1 MAERAC
7 VDLTATETILDG
19 YPCDEASLIQVLQD
33 VHRAYNY
40 LPCDVL
46 TRVAEALGVPLAK
59 VFSVSTFYK
68 AFSLTPQ
75 GDTVIR
81 VCLGTACHIR
91 GAGQL
96 VEEVEREL
104 GIGPDETSDDMKFTV
119 KTVNCV
125 GACAMSR
132 PDSATPSASH
142 RCWCAAA
149 RAAWRA
155 ARRPWPRLLP
165 RRSRRQTW
173 MQPSACL
180 SSPPAAM
187 AFASEGPWWR

>member
-1 MAERAC
+1 MSEQPC
-7 VDLTATETILDG
+7 VDLARTEEILER
-19 YPCDEASLIQVLQD
+19 YPLSEPSLIQVLQD

-46 TRVAEALGVPLAK
+46 ERVASALDVPLAK

-81 VCLGTACHIR
+81 VCMGTACHIR

-96 VEEVEREL
+96 VDEL
-104 GIGPDETSDDMKFTV
+104 QRQLGAGPDETTPDLKFTV

-125 GACAMSR
+125 GACAMAPVVIVGEKYWGNAKPVR
-132 PDSATPSASH
+132 VPKYLAG
-142 RCWCAAA
+142 
-149 RAAWRA
+149 
-155 ARRPWPRLLP
+155 
-165 RRSRRQTW
+165 
-173 MQPSACL
+173 
-180 SSPPAAM
+180 
-187 AFASEGPWWR
+187 EGGDDEN